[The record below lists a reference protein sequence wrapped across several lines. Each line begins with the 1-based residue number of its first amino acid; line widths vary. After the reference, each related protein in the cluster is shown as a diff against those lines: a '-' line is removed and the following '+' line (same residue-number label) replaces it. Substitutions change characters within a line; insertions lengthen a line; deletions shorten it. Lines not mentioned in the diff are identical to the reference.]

1 MGVGRCKWFLRTKC
15 VKSCVFLNAALCHA
29 SVQCE
34 LRASADA
41 AGAHTEEQVDNCAT
55 VSWTKKYKKK
65 KKQKHKKKLIAQLQQ
80 VLAPAAGHKK
90 TLKELNLSQTLES
103 LKWKPPG
110 VE

>member
-1 MGVGRCKWFLRTKC
+1 MRKVVC
-15 VKSCVFLNAALCHA
+15 LNAAFCRI
-29 SVQCE
+29 SVQRE

-41 AGAHTEEQVDNCAT
+41 GGAQTEEQLDNCAAVT
-55 VSWTKKYKKK
+55 WTKKY
-65 KKQKHKKKLIAQLQQ
+65 KKKLIAQLQQ